1 MLEPKEVVVDG
12 KVYVI
17 SKFPAVAGR
26 KIMTQYPISAIPKV
40 GEYGTNE
47 EMMYL
52 IMTYVAVKNVANNT
66 ELQLVNRDLIDNHV
80 PNWET
85 LMKLEYLMME
95 YNCSFLAN
103 GKVSTFL
110 ESIAEKLP
118 TWITKISTP
127 LSEAL
132 SPAEKP
138 RSKNS
143 KKATP

>member
-1 MLEPKEVVVDG
+1 MLEPKEVIVDG
-12 KVYVI
+12 KAYVI
-17 SKFPAVAGR
+17 SKFPAVPGR

-40 GEYGTNE
+40 GDYGTNE

-52 IMTYVAVKNVANNT
+52 IMTYVAVKNVTTNT
-66 ELQLVNRDLIDNHV
+66 EMQLVNKDLIDNHV

-103 GKVSTFL
+103 GKVSSFL

-118 TWITKISTP
+118 SWISKISTP
-127 LSEAL
+127 LSEIS

-138 RSKNS
+138 HSKNS
-143 KKATP
+143 KKPTA

>member
-26 KIMTQYPISAIPKV
+26 KIMTQYPISAVPKI
-40 GEYGTNE
+40 GEYTTNE

-52 IMTYVAVKNVANNT
+52 IMTYVAVKNTATNT

-80 PNWET
+80 PSWET

-118 TWITKISTP
+118 SWITKISTP

-132 SPAEKP
+132 SPAEKQP
-138 RSKNS
+138 SKNS
-143 KKATP
+143 KKVTR

>member
-118 TWITKISTP
+118 SWITKISTP

>member
-26 KIMTQYPISAIPKV
+26 KIMTQYPISAVPKI
-40 GEYGTNE
+40 GEYTTNE

-52 IMTYVAVKNVANNT
+52 IMTYVAVKNTTNNT
-66 ELQLVNRDLIDNHV
+66 QLQLVNKDLIDNHV
-80 PNWET
+80 PSWET

-118 TWITKISTP
+118 SWITKISTP

-132 SPAEKP
+132 SPAEKQP
-138 RSKNS
+138 SKSS
-143 KKATP
+143 KKVTR

>member
-52 IMTYVAVKNVANNT
+52 IMTYVAVKNVTNNT
-66 ELQLVNRDLIDNHV
+66 ELQLVNKDLIDNHV

-103 GKVSTFL
+103 GKVSSFL

-118 TWITKISTP
+118 SWITKISTP
-127 LSEAL
+127 LSEVL

>member
-103 GKVSTFL
+103 GKVSSFL

-118 TWITKISTP
+118 SWITKISTP
-127 LSEAL
+127 LSEIL

>member
-52 IMTYVAVKNVANNT
+52 IMTYVAVKNVGSNT

-118 TWITKISTP
+118 SWITKISTP
-127 LSEAL
+127 LSAAL

>member
-40 GEYGTNE
+40 GEYSTNE

-52 IMTYVAVKNVANNT
+52 IMTYVAVKNVENNT
-66 ELQLVNRDLIDNHV
+66 QMQLVNRDLIDNHV

-118 TWITKISTP
+118 SWITKISTP

>member
-52 IMTYVAVKNVANNT
+52 IMTYVAVKNVGSNT

-118 TWITKISTP
+118 SWITKISTP

-132 SPAEKP
+132 SQAEKP

>member
-12 KVYVI
+12 KVFVI

-40 GEYGTNE
+40 GEYTTNE

-52 IMTYVAVKNVANNT
+52 IMTYVAVKNVGSNT

-103 GKVSTFL
+103 GKVSSFL

-118 TWITKISTP
+118 SWITKISTP